1 MRKNTALARARAM
14 ATLGAMKYSL
24 LSLFLAS
31 ALVGCGDN
39 MDDHDHPD
47 APVVEPDAAEP
58 QAVTIAFAAEVGGT
72 PFVCGQSYAGVGTGG
87 SAYVGTDFRFYVHD
101 VALVGATGD
110 VPVTLDINEF
120 QADGIALLDF
130 ETGGT
135 GCQMGSPSTHTAVT
149 GTVPAGAYTGVK
161 FKVGVPFA
169 KNHLDVTT
177 ATAPLN
183 IPAMYWAW
191 SSGYKFLK
199 ADGAVNGAGFNLHLG
214 STMCGAT
221 GTAPPTAACASPN
234 VMDIALSSY
243 TPGTSV
249 IVADV
254 ARVLT
259 DVDVTVNT
267 AMTAPGCM
275 SFPGDA
281 ECNTIFPKLGLA
293 YGTNAAATQTLFALD

>member
-1 MRKNTALARARAM
+1 
-14 ATLGAMKYSL
+14 MKYPVL
-24 LSLFLAS
+24 LSAA
-31 ALVGCGDN
+31 ALVLAACGDN
-39 MDDHDHPD
+39 DEHTHDHPD
-47 APVVEPDAAEP
+47 APEVDAGP
-58 QAVTIAFAAEVGGT
+58 TAVTIAFAAKVGGT
-72 PFVCGQSYAGVGTGG
+72 PFACGQTYAGIG
-87 SAYVGTDFRFYVHD
+87 SGASPYVGTDFRFYVHD
-101 VALVGATGD
+101 VRLVGPAGD
-110 VPVTLDINEF
+110 VPVTLDANEF
-120 QADGIALLDF
+120 QADGVALLDF

-149 GTVPAGAYTGVK
+149 GMVPAGTYTGIT

-177 ATAPLN
+177 AAPPLN

-199 ADGAVNGAGFNLHLG
+199 ADGTVNAAGFNLHLG

-221 GTAPPTAACASPN
+221 GTTSPTAPCANPN
-234 VMDIALSSY
+234 VMDIALTNY

-259 DVDVTVNT
+259 DVDVTTNT

-275 SFPGDA
+275 SFPNDP
-281 ECNTIFPKLGLA
+281 ECNTILPKLGLA
-293 YGTNAAATQTLFALD
+293 YGANPAGTQSLFALE